1 MAAEVMSPED
11 ARWRRTSIAGPEG
24 VVAGLTFGGDEPDA
38 VFLHATGFNARA
50 YAQLLAPLGERAA
63 LLALD
68 LRGHGRT
75 TLPAATFGYA
85 SWNRHRDDVIA
96 VLLQLGRKVTLIGHS
111 LGATT
116 ALLVAGARPD
126 LVRGLCLIE
135 PVIVPPSLYALA
147 AAPGSP
153 LAARRFFGI
162 ARGAARRRPDFES
175 FEAAVEALRG
185 RGVFKSF
192 SEEALRDYLAD
203 GLAARNGRM
212 ALTCRPAYEAAT
224 FSALRHDPWG
234 AFKRAPAPIFILRAE
249 RGSTFP
255 APLPQRL
262 LRKRPDI
269 RIATVE
275 GAGHMLPFER
285 PDRVRAA
292 IESTLVITT
301 RARYGVAE

>member
-1 MAAEVMSPED
+1 MSSGAPGWV
-11 ARWRRTSIAGPEG
+11 RAGFALEKG
-24 VVAGLTFGGDEPDA
+24 VVAGLSFGGGDADA

-50 YAQLLAPLGERAA
+50 YAQLLAPLAKRAA
-63 LLALD
+63 ILALD

-75 TLPAATFGYA
+75 TLPAPTFGYA

-96 VLLQLGRKVTLIGHS
+96 VLTQLGRKVTLIGHS

-116 ALLVAGARPD
+116 ALLAAGARPD

-135 PVIVPPSLYALA
+135 PVIAPPGIYALG

-153 LAARRFFGI
+153 LAARRLFPI
-162 ARGAARRRPDFES
+162 ARGAARRRPDFAS

-192 SEEALRDYLAD
+192 SEEALRDYLGD
-203 GLAARNGRM
+203 GLAAENGRM

-224 FSALRHDPWG
+224 FAAFRHDPWG
-234 AFKRAPAPIFILRAE
+234 AFRRAPAPIFILRAE

-255 APLPQRL
+255 APLPHHL
-262 LRKRPDI
+262 LRRRPDI

-292 IESTLVITT
+292 IESTLILVA
-301 RARYGVAE
+301 RARYGVSE